1 VANQSSLR
9 AGEVA
14 GKVKSY
20 KPKNLAQAT
29 QNKALAISAIE
40 KGVCLSLTYEGLPR
54 VVEVHTVGTTT
65 NFKPAMNA
73 YQVDGESG
81 MPPVTEWR
89 MFLFDECF
97 DVALSETEST
107 APRADFKKG
116 AKLFRKIDKQV

>member
-1 VANQSSLR
+1 LAKQSSFR

-14 GKVKSY
+14 HKIKGY
-20 KPKNLAQAT
+20 KPKNLAQAA

-65 NFKPAMNA
+65 AFKPAMSA

-81 MPPVTEWR
+81 MPPASDWR
-89 MFLFDECF
+89 IFLFDECF
-97 DVALSETEST
+97 DVALTDTAST
-107 APRADFKKG
+107 APRADYKKG
-116 AKLFRKIDKQV
+116 ARQFRSIDKQA

>member
-1 VANQSSLR
+1 VANQSSFR

-14 GKVKSY
+14 HKIKNY

-65 NFKPAMNA
+65 AFKSAMNA
-73 YQVDGESG
+73 WQVDGESS
-81 MPPVTEWR
+81 MPPVSEWR
-89 MFLFDECF
+89 VFLFDECF
-97 DVALSETEST
+97 DVALTDIKSD
-107 APRADFKKG
+107 APRPDYKKG
-116 AKLFRKIDKQV
+116 ARQFRKIDKQV